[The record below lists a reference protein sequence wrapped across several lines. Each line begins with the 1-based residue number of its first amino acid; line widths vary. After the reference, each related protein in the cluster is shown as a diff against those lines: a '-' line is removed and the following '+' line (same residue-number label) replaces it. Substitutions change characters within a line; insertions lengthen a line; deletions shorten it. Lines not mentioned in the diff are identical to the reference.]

1 MKKVIFILSAIS
13 LIACK
18 TGQTATKETMS
29 TEKKA
34 ETEKGTEQAKS
45 YDLVLEFISKGEGID
60 NKLLTTFNEG
70 LTKFNS
76 TNKTDI
82 KPDIS
87 HWGREGETNLNFNL
101 KNLSTEQK
109 KAFSS
114 FVKETVGDTDM
125 VHVKKQ

>member
-18 TGQTATKETMS
+18 NSETTAAATAS
-29 TEKKA
+29 TEKQA
-34 ETEKGTEQAKS
+34 EQVKS
-45 YDLVLEFISKGEGID
+45 YDLVLEFISKGAGID
-60 NKLLTTFNEG
+60 NKLLTTFKEG
-70 LTKFNS
+70 LAKFNS

-109 KAFSS
+109 KSFSS

-125 VHVKKQ
+125 VHIKKQ